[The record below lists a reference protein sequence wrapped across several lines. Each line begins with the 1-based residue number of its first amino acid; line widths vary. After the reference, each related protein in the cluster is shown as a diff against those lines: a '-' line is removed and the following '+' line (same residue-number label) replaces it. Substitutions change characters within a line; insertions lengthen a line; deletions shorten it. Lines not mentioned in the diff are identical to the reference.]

1 MSIIRV
7 GIFGNGFARST
18 VLPCLRHVP
27 EMQVVGLAS
36 PTLERARETAKQF
49 GIEHVTQDHRELLQ
63 RARPDLVFVVTP
75 PHRHMEQSID
85 ALRFGCH
92 VVCEKP
98 TALNGGE
105 TQAMRDA
112 AEAAPGRLALLD
124 HELRFDPRRLRM
136 REMVR
141 SGELGD
147 ILAASYVMER
157 PSRRNP
163 NAPWTW
169 WSDAEQGGGTLGA
182 LGSHAIDG
190 LRSVLED
197 EVVEVCGHLETWVKQ
212 RRDPESEQIRLVTA
226 DDHAEAW
233 LRFSRGTVAS
243 MKTSLVQPET
253 RHQLT
258 LSGATR
264 GAWIVEE
271 GPLRAETAPGK
282 VEVVEVVDD
291 LPSSE
296 SLGIPSNDWARNF
309 LRLARALVAPITQGA
324 PAPEPAATFVDG
336 DRNQKV
342 IDAIHRSHEQGGWH
356 PVR

>member
-1 MSIIRV
+1 MSQIRV
-7 GIFGNGFARST
+7 AIFGNGFARST

-27 EMQVVGLAS
+27 EMKVVGLAS
-36 PTLERARETAKQF
+36 PTLERARQTAAEF

-75 PHRHMEQSID
+75 PHRHMEQAID
-85 ALRFGCH
+85 ALRSGCH

-105 TQAMRDA
+105 SRAMREA
-112 AEAAPGRLALLD
+112 AEAAPDRLALID
-124 HELRFDPRRLRM
+124 HELRFDPRRMRM

-141 SGELGD
+141 SGELGE
-147 ILAASYVMER
+147 ILAASYVVER

-163 NAPWTW
+163 DLPWSW

-190 LRSVLED
+190 LRAVLDD

-212 RRDPESEQIRLVTA
+212 RRDPESDRLRLVTA

-233 LRFSRGTVAS
+233 LRFSRGTVAT
-243 MKTSLVQPET
+243 MRTSLVQPES
-253 RHQLT
+253 RHEL
-258 LSGATR
+258 LVAGSKKGAS
-264 GAWIVEE
+264 VLEE
-271 GPLRAETAPGK
+271 GPLRVERSPGK
-282 VEVVEVVDD
+282 LDPVEVPDE
-291 LPSSE
+291 LPSAQE
-296 SLGIPSNDWARNF
+296 LGIPANDWARNF
-309 LRLARALVAPITQGA
+309 LRFARALVEPITRGT
-324 PAPEPAATFVDG
+324 PILTAATFVDG
-336 DRNQKV
+336 DRNERV
-342 IDAIHRSHEQGGWH
+342 MDAIHRSHERGGWQ